1 MKELKEVA
9 KTTRSRLYFNGS
21 RYIMY
26 HDGVLFASYTAKS
39 EQEAIDRM
47 LQEDKQYETW
57 TGNKKVIY
65 I

>member
-9 KTTRSRLYFNGS
+9 KTTRSRLCFNGS

-39 EQEAIDRM
+39 KQEAIDKM
-47 LQEDKQYETW
+47 LWQEETFSSW
-57 TGNKKVIY
+57 TGNRKVVY
-65 I
+65 V